1 MSRSLS
7 NPLLIPLERISSIPD
22 VDSENHNHTLSH
34 DTQVAS
40 TQKNDS
46 LHSENIPNNEDKE
59 ISEIA
64 DDNISLT
71 RNISNSPINLVLSE
85 QLTRHRI
92 KRKLRD
98 ARLSNFKKRN
108 ANSNQLSDLQASDQ
122 QSSKEVSHY
131 TLRSSHETENVTN
144 YTLLNRSSSTNH
156 LDIELDEDRQRLYV
170 DTGRPRPFRRL
181 YDDNI
186 DNGDEN
192 SINENV
198 AVNDITIRSYQES
211 HVSLSNVSNHHARDL
226 EVLSFSSKIKQ
237 NTYKCVYATK

>member
-7 NPLLIPLERISSIPD
+7 STDLIPIERISSVSNVEPGNHDRDTKVENIQKS
-22 VDSENHNHTLSH
+22 DSSNP
-34 DTQVAS
+34 
-40 TQKNDS
+40 
-46 LHSENIPNNEDKE
+46 ENIPNNEHKI
-59 ISEIA
+59 ISELP
-64 DDNISLT
+64 DYNISST
-71 RNISNSPINLVLSE
+71 SNISNSPINFVLSE

-98 ARLSNFKKRN
+98 ARLSNFKKRQV
-108 ANSNQLSDLQASDQ
+108 NSNQLSDLQASDQ

-144 YTLLNRSSSTNH
+144 FTLLNRSSSTNH

-186 DNGDEN
+186 ENSDEN
-192 SINENV
+192 VINENV
-198 AVNDITIRSYQES
+198 AVNNITIRSYQES
-211 HVSLSNVSNHHARDL
+211 HVSHSNVSNYHARNL
-226 EVLSFSSKIKQ
+226 EVI
-237 NTYKCVYATK
+237 